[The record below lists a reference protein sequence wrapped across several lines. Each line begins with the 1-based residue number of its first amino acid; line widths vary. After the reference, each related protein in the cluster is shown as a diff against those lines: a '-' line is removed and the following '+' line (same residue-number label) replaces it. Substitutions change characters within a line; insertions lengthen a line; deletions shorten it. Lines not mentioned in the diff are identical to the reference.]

1 MTRTRKRGWRELI
14 VLLAALAC
22 AGSWA
27 ASQVRSMRDR
37 SEVAKMT
44 EKMKT
49 VCVGRYLIDVP
60 SQAEVGLT
68 HERIDGFEIVSAEE
82 SELEFQQRL
91 ASREAE
97 INQGSGGSAGRG
109 PGGIVESREL
119 RIPGMIGRTIIF
131 GRTRS
136 YEFIEGRRLDVE
148 WVSVEAHAHTAGMSF
163 TLSAKYVDESDAKAV
178 ERLLARLR
186 IRGEDDIPTVPG
198 FCVSRAIFA
207 EPLPAHKSEQVAMH
221 LGMPDHPDLALTLLS
236 VAGGHPGPG
245 VLARY
250 AKMDANA
257 GANELLRV
265 TKLRSEP
272 RSINGMDGE
281 ELVERIREFN
291 FTTTYTLNW
300 EHRGADGDLLRPYLS
315 LEAQA
320 GIGERPGDKP
330 AGASLHEDALL
341 ALWDNLASSIRL
353 RKNQPPPSSSPEPG
367 PTGPVLGA
375 TVQAG
380 EACPQTGWWRC
391 SNVGEAMSVYGG
403 QIQYI
408 RKDVGMP
415 QALLLPRQTLW
426 QKLKRVQPS
435 VESPRRTAWT
445 LVDKRMRPRSMP
457 AVALAP
463 AVTPSPGLSP
473 VAGDHAA
480 IAIGAYVR
488 TGELC
493 PASGWWRC
501 EEAHALDGTRWFARG
516 SVLPPATFQV
526 PSGVFAK
533 AAGPDVIQR
542 RSTWQLMRHAEAAL
556 PVAPAPVP
564 PENLSADDPP
574 ELV

>member
-1 MTRTRKRGWRELI
+1 
-14 VLLAALAC
+14 
-22 AGSWA
+22 
-27 ASQVRSMRDR
+27 
-37 SEVAKMT
+37 MT

-60 SQAEVGLT
+60 SQAEVDLT

-82 SELEFQQRL
+82 SEFEFQQRL
-91 ASREAE
+91 ATREVE
-97 INQGSGGSAGRG
+97 INQRSAGSASRG
-109 PGGIVESREL
+109 GGGIVESREL

-136 YEFIEGRRLDVE
+136 YEFIEGQKVDVE
-148 WVSVEAHAHTAGMSF
+148 WVSVEAYAHTAGMSF

-178 ERLLARLR
+178 EGLLARLQM
-186 IRGEDDIPTVPG
+186 RGEDEIPTVPG

-221 LGMPDHPDLALTLLS
+221 LSMPDHPDVALTLLS
-236 VAGGHPGPG
+236 VAGGRPGPG

-257 GANELLRV
+257 GADELLRV
-265 TKLRSEP
+265 TKLRAEP

-320 GIGERPGDKP
+320 GIGERPGGKP

-341 ALWDNLASSIRL
+341 ALWDNVASSVRL
-353 RKNQPPPSSSPEPG
+353 RKNKPPPSSGPEPG
-367 PTGPVLGA
+367 PTGPMLGA
-375 TVQAG
+375 MVQAG
-380 EACPQTGWWRC
+380 EVCPQTGWWRC
-391 SNVGEAMSVYGG
+391 SDVAEGMSVYGG
-403 QIQYI
+403 RVQYT
-408 RKDVGMP
+408 RKDVRMP

-426 QKLKRVQPS
+426 QKLKRIQPS
-435 VESPRRTAWT
+435 VEIPRRTAWT

-463 AVTPSPGLSP
+463 AVTPSPGLSL
-473 VAGDHAA
+473 VAADHSA
-480 IAIGAYVR
+480 IAIGAYIR
-488 TGELC
+488 TGEVC

-516 SVLPPATFQV
+516 SVLPPATFRV
-526 PSGVFAK
+526 PAGVFAK

-556 PVAPAPVP
+556 SVAPAPVP
-564 PENLSADDPP
+564 AEGLSADDPP
-574 ELV
+574 ASV

>member
-1 MTRTRKRGWRELI
+1 MTRIRKRGWRELI

-27 ASQVRSMRDR
+27 AGQVRSMRDR

-60 SQAEVGLT
+60 SQAEVDLT

-82 SELEFQQRL
+82 SEPEFRQRL
-91 ASREAE
+91 ATREVE
-97 INQGSGGSAGRG
+97 INRGGDGSASRAL
-109 PGGIVESREL
+109 GGIVESREL

-136 YEFIEGRRLDVE
+136 YEVIEGRRVDVE

-163 TLSAKYVDESDAKAV
+163 TLSAKYVDESDANAV
-178 ERLLARLR
+178 DGLLARLK
-186 IRGEDDIPTVPG
+186 IRGEDEIPTVSG
-198 FCVSRAIFA
+198 FCVSRAFFA

-221 LGMPDHPDLALTLLS
+221 LSMPDHPDVALTLLS

-257 GANELLRV
+257 GPDELLRV

-341 ALWDNLASSIRL
+341 ALWDNVASSVRL
-353 RKNQPPPSSSPEPG
+353 RKNQPPSSSGPEPG
-367 PTGPVLGA
+367 PTGPMLGA

-391 SNVGEAMSVYGG
+391 GDVGEGMSVYGG
-403 QIQYI
+403 RIQYI
-408 RKDVGMP
+408 RKDVRMP
-415 QALLLPRQTLW
+415 QAVLLPRQTLW

-463 AVTPSPGLSP
+463 AVTSSPGLSL
-473 VAGDHAA
+473 VAADHSE

-488 TGELC
+488 TGEVC

-526 PSGVFAK
+526 PSGALGK
-533 AAGPDVIQR
+533 SAGPDGIQR
-542 RSTWQLMRHAEAAL
+542 RSTWQLMRHAEADL
-556 PVAPAPVP
+556 SVVAAPVP
-564 PENLSADDPP
+564 PGSLSANDPP

>member
-1 MTRTRKRGWRELI
+1 
-14 VLLAALAC
+14 
-22 AGSWA
+22 
-27 ASQVRSMRDR
+27 
-37 SEVAKMT
+37 MT

-68 HERIDGFEIVSAEE
+68 HERVDGFEILSAEE

-91 ASREAE
+91 ATREAE
-97 INQGSGGSAGRG
+97 INLGSGGSASRG
-109 PGGIVESREL
+109 TGGIVESREL
-119 RIPGMIGRTIIF
+119 HIQGMIGRTIIF

-136 YEFIEGRRLDVE
+136 YEFIEGQRVDVE
-148 WVSVEAHAHTAGMSF
+148 WVSVEAHAHTAGVSF

-178 ERLLARLR
+178 EGLLARLQ
-186 IRGEDDIPTVPG
+186 IRREDEIPTVPG

-221 LGMPDHPDLALTLLS
+221 LNMPDHSDVSLTLLS

-250 AKMDANA
+250 ARMDANA
-257 GANELLRV
+257 RADELLRI

-272 RSINGMDGE
+272 RSINGMNGE

-300 EHRGADGDLLRPYLS
+300 EHRGANGDLLRPYLS
-315 LEAQA
+315 LEVQA
-320 GIGERPGDKP
+320 GVGERPGDKP

-341 ALWDNLASSIRL
+341 ALWDNVASSIRL
-353 RKNQPPPSSSPEPG
+353 RKSRPPPSSGPEPG
-367 PTGPVLGA
+367 PTGPLLGA

-391 SNVGEAMSVYGG
+391 GDVGEGMRVYGG

-408 RKDVGMP
+408 RKDVRMP

-426 QKLKRVQPS
+426 QKLKRIQPS

-445 LVDKRMRPRSMP
+445 LVDKRMRPRNMP
-457 AVALAP
+457 AVVLAP
-463 AVTPSPGLSP
+463 AVTPSPGLGR
-473 VAGDHAA
+473 VAGDHSA
-480 IAIGAYVR
+480 IAIGEYMR
-488 TGELC
+488 TGEVC
-493 PASGWWRC
+493 PTSGWWRC

-542 RSTWQLMRHAEAAL
+542 RSTWQLMRHAEDAL
-556 PVAPAPVP
+556 SVAPAPVP
-564 PENLSADDPP
+564 PESLSADDPP
-574 ELV
+574 ALV